1 LILSARI
8 DATLLIRLDGCH
20 AKTFS
25 NEQGP
30 ELDVNLNLINATKT
44 LHNENLQDLVNIFHF
59 SLLRES
65 EFNFSHRELFWQDLR
80 LSSYWITTDSPGCFN
95 LSC

>member
-1 LILSARI
+1 LP
-8 DATLLIRLDGCH
+8 TCH

-44 LHNENLQDLVNIFHF
+44 LHNENLQDLVNIFSF
-59 SLLRES
+59 FVVTIERVKFFASGIVLAGPTPAILLDYDGPAGML
-65 EFNFSHRELFWQDLR
+65 ELKFVAEVL
-80 LSSYWITTDSPGCFN
+80 
-95 LSC
+95 

>member
-25 NEQGP
+25 NEQGQ
-30 ELDVNLNLINATKT
+30 ELDIKLINATKT
-44 LHNENLQDLVNIFHF
+44 LHNENLQDLVNIFSF
-59 SLLRES
+59 FVVTRERVKFFASGIVLAGPTPAILLDYDG
-65 EFNFSHRELFWQDLR
+65 LAGML
-80 LSSYWITTDSPGCFN
+80 
-95 LSC
+95 